1 MLRDCPP
8 DKVVRDDGNI
18 KQNTFLFLLYLS
30 LFQELVHS
38 EGHFGHHEGK
48 FKTSKKF
55 VCFIE

>member
-38 EGHFGHHEGK
+38 EGTFR
-48 FKTSKKF
+48 TP
-55 VCFIE
+55 